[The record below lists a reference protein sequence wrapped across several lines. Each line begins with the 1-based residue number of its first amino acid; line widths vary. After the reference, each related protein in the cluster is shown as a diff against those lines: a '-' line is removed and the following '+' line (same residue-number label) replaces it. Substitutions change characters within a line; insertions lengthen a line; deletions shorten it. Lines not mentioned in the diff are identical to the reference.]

1 MSTPQRKAPENSPGT
16 KKALIGAGI
25 GMGILVLLIIWAIIT
40 SAHEDSVLGWILTAV
55 IAGWLGIA
63 IYLAVTVTRSL
74 NIQQDQNAARMRKF
88 LEEEDAML
96 DDKLAHSFQIVLV
109 QSKVIKEEL
118 AKNDG
123 ESPAMI
129 ARALDTID
137 VTAQNGMSMV
147 KEAAGKA

>member
-1 MSTPQRKAPENSPGT
+1 MSIPQRTAPENNPGT

-25 GMGILVLLIIWAIIT
+25 GMAILVILLIWAIIT
-40 SAHEDSVLGWILTAV
+40 SANEASVLGWILTAV
-55 IAGWLGIA
+55 IAGWLGVA
-63 IYLAVTVTRSL
+63 VYLAMTVTRSL
-74 NIQQDQNAARMRKF
+74 NVQQDQNAARMRQF

-109 QSKVIKEEL
+109 QSKVIKEEIE
-118 AKNDG
+118 KNDS

-129 ARALDTID
+129 SRALDTID

>member
-1 MSTPQRKAPENSPGT
+1 MSIPQRKAPENNPGT
-16 KKALIGAGI
+16 QKALIGAGI
-25 GMGILVLLIIWAIIT
+25 GMALLVVLLIWAIMT
-40 SAHEDSVLGWILTAV
+40 SANEASVLGWILTAV
-55 IAGWLGIA
+55 IAGWLGVA
-63 IYLAVTVTRSL
+63 VYLAVTVTRSL
-74 NIQQDQNAARMRKF
+74 NIQQNQNAARMRQF

-109 QSKVIKEEL
+109 QSKVIKDEL
-118 AKNDG
+118 KKNDD